1 LHHLGGAG
9 AGAFRVA
16 GTAGKPASMATTE
29 QKIVQYLAEA
39 RASELALV
47 RVLQSQLT
55 MTPDGPYRAA
65 LEAHLAETRSHAQ
78 RLGVRLRELGWAA
91 NPILGVIGAAEVAA
105 GQVIALAKTPL
116 DLLRGTSVAE
126 RVLKNA
132 KDTCATEAL
141 EIATYTALARL
152 AEASGDVRTA
162 SLAADIRADELH
174 MLDRVRSLLPG
185 LTDAVTAPLTV
196 AA

>member
-1 LHHLGGAG
+1 M
-9 AGAFRVA
+9 
-16 GTAGKPASMATTE
+16 TNE

-55 MTPDGPYRAA
+55 MTPDGPYRDA
-65 LEAHLAETRSHAQ
+65 LEDHLAETRSHAQ
-78 RLGVRLRELGWAA
+78 RISVRLRELGWAE
-91 NPILGVIGAAEVAA
+91 NPLLGVLGVAEVAA

-126 RVLKNA
+126 KVLKNA

-141 EIATYTALARL
+141 EIATYTALHHL
-152 AEASGDVRTA
+152 AETSGDARTS

-174 MLDRVRSLLPG
+174 MLDRVRTLLPG
-185 LTDAVTAPLTV
+185 LTDEV
-196 AA
+196 AADDRSLAAA